1 MDALIQ
7 SSVRMP
13 SRLDVNKLTYFT
25 NETNFDFN
33 VTATTTIPR
42 NTFYDD
48 WQIMEDKSK
57 PWPATVMI
65 NAIQF
70 GQTYNNGLSKVLDAV
85 TRVNCPTNYCNFTE
99 SQTLSIGSICENRTP
114 AIINVPAQRN
124 ESAYQTLPGTDLQLF
139 YNGSNAN
146 GYLEQVVAAKT
157 YTGWPDKD
165 FNTSVYG
172 SSGVPG
178 PLIAR
183 TAMMFNTWTNYTL
196 GTFEP
201 VCARNLCIDLSRRLK
216 QWSLR
221 AETKDAFILN
231 AICSNRV

>member
-13 SRLDVNKLTYFT
+13 SRLDINTFPYYA
-25 NETNFDFN
+25 NETSYDFN
-33 VTATTTIPR
+33 VTDTTVIPR
-42 NTFYDD
+42 NTFYND

-57 PWPATVMI
+57 PWPATTMI

-70 GQTYNNGLSKVLDAV
+70 AQMFNNGLSKVVDAV
-85 TRVNCPTNYCNFTE
+85 TRVNCPTNYCNFNE
-99 SQTLSIGSICENRTP
+99 SQTLSIGSVCANRTA
-114 AIINVPAQRN
+114 AIMNVPARRN
-124 ESAYQTLPGTDLQLF
+124 ESAYQTLPGTDLQFF

-146 GYLEQVVAAKT
+146 GYLEQIVAAKT

-172 SSGVPG
+172 PQGIPG

-183 TAMMFNTWTNYTL
+183 TAIMLSTWLNYTL
-196 GTFEP
+196 GKLRVF
-201 VCARNLCIDLSRRLK
+201 RLCHDCLKRPRRSK
-216 QWSLR
+216 Q
-221 AETKDAFILN
+221 
-231 AICSNRV
+231 